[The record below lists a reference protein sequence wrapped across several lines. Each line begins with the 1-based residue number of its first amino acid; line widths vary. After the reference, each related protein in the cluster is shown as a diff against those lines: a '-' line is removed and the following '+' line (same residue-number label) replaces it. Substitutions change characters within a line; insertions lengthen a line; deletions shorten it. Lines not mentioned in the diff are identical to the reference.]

1 MLESFKSGTVIKG
14 MTVRGIELETPHNLA
29 TTVVFVALL
38 ISTIVIAFL
47 HSFVTGAAH
56 PH

>member
-1 MLESFKSGTVIKG
+1 MLESFKGGTVIKG